1 MIADH
6 GRAED
11 LPPTEDSR
19 PGTAPAV
26 VPRPQTPMPMPVDNG
41 DGERNLVFTNLVRED
56 ADIVGLVAY
65 SIYKQ
70 NKLDWLQAF
79 ERIKG
84 RAPEPGEQA
93 AYIIGESTPRRLAI
107 YRHLADATL
116 MGQGPEPGPDAGSKG
131 FRGVAGR
138 RPQGATSWFGPS
150 LVAYVVLAIVI
161 LAAFYLAFHFTGR

>member
-11 LPPTEDSR
+11 LLPTEDLR

-26 VPRPQTPMPMPVDNG
+26 VPRPQVPMAADNG

-116 MGQGPEPGPDAGSKG
+116 MGQGPEPGTEAGSKG
-131 FRGVAGR
+131 FRGSVR
-138 RPQGATSWFGPS
+138 RGPHGATSWFGPS
-150 LVAYVVLAIVI
+150 LIAYVALAIVI
-161 LAAFYLAFHFTGR
+161 LIAFYLAFHFTAR